1 MRAHCL
7 SLRSS
12 RPGFTNPDVVG
23 ADSGFRV
30 QSGAELRSA
39 SLLSAPRCS
48 SAVMHRLNII
58 SGHLRPGNFRR
69 DLRRSDCG
77 SATAASSRSSPE
89 DVVVVHG
96 RRTAIG
102 KAKRGGFKDTTP
114 DELLSAVMS
123 AVLKDVGLSP
133 ERLGDVCVGNVLQPG
148 AGALM
153 ARVAH
158 FLSGFPESVPVYT
171 VNRQCSSGLQA
182 LFNVAGAIRSRAI
195 DLGLA
200 CGVESMSL
208 RGIGNPGDLSSRLMD
223 NDKARDC
230 IIPMGITSENVAE
243 RFGVSRETQDAFALR
258 SQQNAARAQRA
269 GLFDREIV
277 PVTTKFVDDEG
288 KERQVTVSRDEGVR
302 PGTTLEGLA
311 KLRPAFKPDGSTT
324 AGNSSQVSDGAA
336 AVLIGR
342 RSAVEALGLPVL
354 GVLRA
359 SAVVGVPPDVMG
371 IGPAYAI
378 PAALQQA
385 GLSVADID
393 VFEINEAFA
402 SQAVYSVE
410 KLGIPP
416 EKVNPNGGAIALG
429 HPLGCTGARQVVTL
443 LNELKRRGRRA
454 YGVVSM
460 CIGTGMGAAAVF
472 EYPGA

>member
-1 MRAHCL
+1 MRFN
-7 SLRSS
+7 RGK
-12 RPGFTNPDVVG
+12 PGLFRFNPPTG
-23 ADSGFRV
+23 AKFNNRKQTEPQGEKITPTLCCV
-30 QSGAELRSA
+30 
-39 SLLSAPRCS
+39 
-48 SAVMHRLNII
+48 
-58 SGHLRPGNFRR
+58 
-69 DLRRSDCG
+69 
-77 SATAASSRSSPE
+77 AT
-89 DVVVVHG
+89 G
-96 RRTAIG
+96 
-102 KAKRGGFKDTTP
+102 DTTP
-114 DELLSAVMS
+114 DELLSTVMT
-123 AVLKDVGLSP
+123 AVLTDVGLSP
-133 ERLGDVCVGNVLQPG
+133 DQLGDVCVGNVLQPG

-153 ARVAH
+153 ARVAQ
-158 FLSGFPESVPVYT
+158 FLSGFPEAVPVYT

-182 LFNVAGAIRSRAI
+182 LFNVAGAIRNRSI

-208 RGIGNPGDLSSRLMD
+208 RSIGEPGDLSSRLMQ
-223 NDKARDC
+223 NHKARDC

-243 RFGVSRETQDAFALR
+243 KFGVSREKQDSFAVSSHLK
-258 SQQNAARAQRA
+258 AARAQSS
-269 GLFDREIV
+269 GLFSQEIV
-277 PVTTKFVDDEG
+277 PVTTRSVDEDGSDRE
-288 KERQVTVSRDEGVR
+288 VTVSQDDGVR
-302 PGTTLEGLA
+302 PGTTLTALG
-311 KLRPAFKPDGSTT
+311 KLRPAFRPDGSTT

-342 RSAVEALGLPVL
+342 RSAVQALGLPVL

-371 IGPAYAI
+371 IGPAVAI

-385 GLSVADID
+385 GLTIDDID

-402 SQAVYSVE
+402 SQAVYCVE
-410 KLGIPP
+410 KLGIPL

-443 LNELKRRGRRA
+443 LHELRRRGRRA

-472 EYPGA
+472 EYPGP

>member
-1 MRAHCL
+1 
-7 SLRSS
+7 
-12 RPGFTNPDVVG
+12 
-23 ADSGFRV
+23 
-30 QSGAELRSA
+30 
-39 SLLSAPRCS
+39 
-48 SAVMHRLNII
+48 MHRLKTVF
-58 SGHLRPGNFRR
+58 GHLSPPNRY
-69 DLRRSDCG
+69 RSHSDACVSTSECSALSAAG
-77 SATAASSRSSPE
+77 S
-89 DVVVVHG
+89 DDIVVVHG
-96 RRTAIG
+96 LRTAIG
-102 KAKRGGFKDTTP
+102 KAKRGSFKDTTP

-123 AVLKDVGLSP
+123 AVLKEVGLQP
-133 ERLGDVCVGNVLQPG
+133 DKLGDVCVGNVLQPG

-153 ARVAH
+153 ARVAQ

-182 LFNVAGAIRSRAI
+182 LFNIAGGIRSGAY

-200 CGVESMSL
+200 CGVESMTL
-208 RGIGNPGDLSSRLMD
+208 RSAGNPGDISSRLMD
-223 NDKARDC
+223 NEKARDC

-243 RFGVSRETQDAFALR
+243 RFGVSREKQDAFALS
-258 SQQNAARAQRA
+258 SQHKAARAMQS
-269 GLFDREIV
+269 GLFDQEIA
-277 PVTTKFVDDEG
+277 PVTTKFVEEDGTERRITVTKDDG
-288 KERQVTVSRDEGVR
+288 IR

-324 AGNSSQVSDGAA
+324 AGNASQVSDGAA
-336 AVLIGR
+336 AVLVGR
-342 RSAVEALGLPVL
+342 RSTVEALGLPVL

-378 PAALQQA
+378 PVALQQA
-385 GLSVADID
+385 GLTVDDID

-402 SQAVYSVE
+402 SQAVYCVE
-410 KLGIPP
+410 KLGIPL

-472 EYPGA
+472 EHPGK

>member
-1 MRAHCL
+1 MGGLESIPPTA
-7 SLRSS
+7 
-12 RPGFTNPDVVG
+12 
-23 ADSGFRV
+23 A
-30 QSGAELRSA
+30 
-39 SLLSAPRCS
+39 
-48 SAVMHRLNII
+48 MHRLKLI
-58 SGHLRPGNFRR
+58 SGHLCPGGSAELNR
-69 DLRRSDCG
+69 DLQRAECG
-77 SATAASSRSSPE
+77 SAAAASGRDSPD

-102 KAKRGGFKDTTP
+102 RAKRGALKDTTP
-114 DELLSAVMS
+114 DELLSAVMT
-123 AVLKDVGLSP
+123 AVLTDVGLSP
-133 ERLGDVCVGNVLQPG
+133 DRLGDVCVGNVLQPG

-182 LFNVAGAIRSRAI
+182 LLNLAGSIQSRTV

-208 RGIGNPGDLSSRLMD
+208 QSIGNPGDLTSRLSD
-223 NDKARDC
+223 VEKARDC
-230 IIPMGITSENVAE
+230 LIPMGITSENVAE
-243 RFGVSRETQDAFALR
+243 RFGVSREKQDAFALS
-258 SQQNAARAQRA
+258 SQQKAARAQSLGR
-269 GLFDREIV
+269 FDQEIV
-277 PVTTKFVDDEG
+277 PVTTRFVDADG
-288 KERQVTVSRDEGVR
+288 KQLQVTVGRDEGVR

-311 KLRPAFKPDGSTT
+311 KLRPAFTPDGSTT

-336 AVLIGR
+336 ALLVGR
-342 RSAVEALGLPVL
+342 RSVVEALGLPVL

-371 IGPAYAI
+371 IGPAIAI
-378 PAALQQA
+378 PAALEKA
-385 GLSVADID
+385 GRRG
-393 VFEINEAFA
+393 
-402 SQAVYSVE
+402 AVYCVE
-410 KLGIPP
+410 KLGIPM

-443 LNELKRRGRRA
+443 LNELRRRGRRA
-454 YGVVSM
+454 FGVVSM

-472 EYPGA
+472 EYPGP

>member
-1 MRAHCL
+1 
-7 SLRSS
+7 
-12 RPGFTNPDVVG
+12 
-23 ADSGFRV
+23 
-30 QSGAELRSA
+30 
-39 SLLSAPRCS
+39 
-48 SAVMHRLNII
+48 MHRLKII
-58 SGHLRPGNFRR
+58 SGHLSTPGSSER
-69 DLRRSDCG
+69 DLRG
-77 SATAASSRSSPE
+77 SACGAAARGGSAE

-96 RRTAIG
+96 LRTAIG
-102 KAKRGGFKDTTP
+102 KAKRGAFKDTTP
-114 DELLSAVMS
+114 DEMLSAVMT
-123 AVLKDVGLSP
+123 AVLTDVGLSP
-133 ERLGDVCVGNVLQPG
+133 DRLGDVCVGNVLQPG

-182 LFNVAGAIRSRAI
+182 LFNVAGAIRSGSI

-208 RGIGNPGDLSSRLMD
+208 RSIGDPGNLSSRLTD

-230 IIPMGITSENVAE
+230 VIPMGITSENVAE
-243 RFGVSRETQDAFALR
+243 RFGISREKQDAFALR
-258 SQQNAARAQRA
+258 SQQRAAQAQNS
-269 GLFDREIV
+269 GLFRQEIV
-277 PVTTKFVDDEG
+277 PVATKFVDDAG
-288 KERQVTVSRDEGVR
+288 KEREVTVAKDDGIRA
-302 PGTTLEGLA
+302 GTTLAGLA
-311 KLRPAFKPDGSTT
+311 KLRPAFKADGSTT

-371 IGPAYAI
+371 IGPAFAI

-385 GLSVADID
+385 GLTVADID

-402 SQAVYSVE
+402 SQAVYCVE
-410 KLGIPP
+410 KLGIPL

-443 LNELKRRGRRA
+443 LNELKRRGKRA

-472 EYPGA
+472 EYPGP